1 MEEDNTVIIDVRNS
15 YEADIGKFI
24 GQEGEGGAEYIDPKM
39 RKSTD
44 FKAWLGKEETKE
56 KLKGKQVMMYCTGGE
71 IGLKRMTDK
80 LLNKGNNVLTQPAP
94 ATSLMDCR
102 GPV

>member
-15 YEADIGKFI
+15 YEADIGKFV
-24 GQEGEGGAEYIDPKM
+24 GQEGTGGAEYIDPKM

-71 IGLKRMTDK
+71 RDAFIA
-80 LLNKGNNVLTQPAP
+80 VPYP
-94 ATSLMDCR
+94 YIYI
-102 GPV
+102 